1 MVPTDR
7 RSVQGRPETQPGMLI
22 YQASNTKP
30 VPLSLISTTR
40 EKMHL
45 CVCCRFLHLH
55 KRKCKHFKWN
65 ENDIFIDDLLLKHG
79 DMSEEQLN
87 SNLSPPP
94 AQTRQREITLP
105 QDLVKHTSEPQIYI
119 LMKTIAIFTYLEPC

>member
-1 MVPTDR
+1 
-7 RSVQGRPETQPGMLI
+7 
-22 YQASNTKP
+22 
-30 VPLSLISTTR
+30 
-40 EKMHL
+40 MHL
-45 CVCCRFLHLH
+45 CVCCRFSYSCI
-55 KRKCKHFKWN
+55 KGSVSIFKSN

-105 QDLVKHTSEPQIYI
+105 QDLLKHTSELEIYV
-119 LMKTIAIFTYLEPC
+119 LMKTIAIFTYLEPR